1 MSSSSEREFRDWNS
15 RTLTADPQ
23 NWWHLLEY
31 ERKLAWDA
39 AYAAATEAGAARET
53 ALRVLLNRICESV
66 VSVIREEDGDE
77 NNLIHN
83 LPESWQQ
90 ALGAHAENCNDADDI
105 TCRRQNCGML
115 VAAAIREGE

>member
-39 AYAAATEAGAARET
+39 AYAAATEAAA
-53 ALRVLLNRICESV
+53 VK
-66 VSVIREEDGDE
+66 
-77 NNLIHN
+77 
-83 LPESWQQ
+83 
-90 ALGAHAENCNDADDI
+90 AEVHHDQPPGNCKHRGKDNYLHG
-105 TCRRQNCGML
+105 CGYFNCGL
-115 VAAAIREGE
+115 VIAAAIRELREER